1 MKKQTIAFLLALT
14 ALLTISENK
23 VFAARYVD
31 GGRTGHAPAAPQ
43 ETFSYVQP
51 KPVNGVLKGVVELG
65 STGFNYFVIN
75 VDKQKNWELVKVEYG
90 NSLVSEH
97 MENDNDILMGLKGYI
112 NRMVEA
118 TGVTGNNIHFV
129 VSSGADRD
137 PKVIKIIAQ
146 LRKLRYVVNAVTF
159 AQEGAYGLL
168 ATMPKDY
175 YDSAFFIDMGSG
187 NTKVAYVE
195 NGKTIGLETIG
206 SKYFEKQV
214 SDEDAYK
221 QVMAVC
227 SKIPAGK
234 RAKCF
239 IIGGGPFELAKP
251 VRKEKEQ
258 FTILNGPDSYEKL
271 IADKGQKVKCAV
283 NIYKAIQ
290 QATGCHQFI
299 FDWDT
304 DFTIGFLLSLK

>member
-1 MKKQTIAFLLALT
+1 MKKQTIAILLTLT
-14 ALLTISENK
+14 ALLSISAK
-23 VFAARYVD
+23 AVFATHSGKNIPVAHLPGVQ
-31 GGRTGHAPAAPQ
+31 Q
-43 ETFSYVQP
+43 EPFNYVQP
-51 KPVNGVLKGVVELG
+51 KPVNGVLKGVIELG
-65 STGFNYFVIN
+65 ATGFNYFVIN

-90 NSLVSEH
+90 NSLVLEH
-97 MENDNDILMGLKGYI
+97 MANPSDIRMGLKNYI
-112 NRMVEA
+112 NQMIEA
-118 TGVTGNNIHFV
+118 SGVPGKNIHFV
-129 VSSGADRD
+129 VSSGADRE
-137 PKVIKIIAQ
+137 PQVVKIIAQ
-146 LRKLRYVVNAVTF
+146 LRQMKYVVNTVTA

-175 YDSAFFIDMGSG
+175 YGSAFFIDMGSS

-195 NGKTIGLETIG
+195 NGKTVGLETIG

-234 RAKCF
+234 KARCF

-258 FTILNGPDSYEKL
+258 FTILNEPDSYGKL
-271 IADKGQKVKCAV
+271 VADKGQKVKCAV

-290 QATGCHQFI
+290 EATGCHQFI
-299 FDWDT
+299 FDWNT
-304 DFTIGFLLSLK
+304 DFTIGFLLSMK